1 MTADN
6 SPTFKQ
12 GKADGRRDGQAIAK
26 GHAPNGPNPP
36 YPNYPVMYTR
46 GYEEGLAE
54 GMAQGQ
60 DDDDTGSA
68 EAFDVDTAAFYA

>member
-6 SPTFKQ
+6 SPTYRQ

-26 GHAPNGPNPP
+26 GDAPNGPNPP

-46 GYEEGLAE
+46 GYEEGLEE
-54 GMAQGQ
+54 GLQG
-60 DDDDTGSA
+60 TGTDEPAGS